1 MLAMVSIGA
10 HAQYDPHF
18 SHYFDL
24 EPSYNPAAIGKQAV
38 INVAAAYA
46 LELAGFRRNPQTAF
60 FAADMPFYGM
70 KMYHGAGVQLM
81 NDKIGLFSHQRLQ
94 GQYAAKF
101 KLFGGTMSAGVQA
114 GLLSESFDGSKLE
127 LEDPSDPAFASSQ
140 VEGRALDLGR
150 GVGPAQGEALFEEDH
165 ARQDADDEA
174 RQTDQGVEIAAA
186 DADDHAQGAAQ
197 EDQGPD
203 HHQHAQEEAQEGGGP
218 ALTLE
223 LLEAEGRDQRA
234 QDDAHDLRA
243 EVLDRLGSV
252 EAQSAGDIP
261 LKAGDAEA
269 HVFGI
274 AQTGQQEG
282 CRADQQTGQQDEPVL
297 PKPFFHVKYH
307 PFQTHGY
314 SFEKITLWIV

>member
-1 MLAMVSIGA
+1 MFKRKLVIFVMLAMVSIGVR
-10 HAQYDPHF
+10 AQYDPHF

-114 GLLSESFDGSKLE
+114 GLLSESFDGSKLD

-140 VEGRALDLGR
+140 VEGSALDLSFGLYYMH
-150 GVGPAQGEALFEEDH
+150 GPWYAGLSATH
-165 ARQDADDEA
+165 
-174 RQTDQGVEIAAA
+174 
-186 DADDHAQGAAQ
+186 
-197 EDQGPD
+197 
-203 HHQHAQEEAQEGGGP
+203 
-218 ALTLE
+218 LT
-223 LLEAEGRDQRA
+223 A
-234 QDDAHDLRA
+234 
-243 EVLDRLGSV
+243 
-252 EAQSAGDIP
+252 
-261 LKAGDAEA
+261 
-269 HVFGI
+269 
-274 AQTGQQEG
+274 
-282 CRADQQTGQQDEPVL
+282 
-297 PKPFFHVKYH
+297 
-307 PFQTHGY
+307 
-314 SFEKITLWIV
+314 